1 MFFHVFISVEVFLE
15 GVCPKS
21 LLHVEDNWVA
31 APCSELG
38 KMQNIWILFHPLRCL
53 LVARHSWTCCWGWY
67 RQCQHSINAADRE
80 VKQHNLCQSEAIQK
94 RIWKGVWVA
103 MGLCEVLVMLQ
114 YARRSRLSFKAK
126 MICTYNR
133 RKHVDA
139 VMNFQE
145 TVDRCWSPWWTVVSV
160 HVKCCWVFHCDC
172 SKKGG
177 REENSKS

>member
-1 MFFHVFISVEVFLE
+1 MCSVCFLLSDENLAAMFFHVFISVEVFLE

-80 VKQHNLCQSEAIQK
+80 VKQHSLCQTE
-94 RIWKGVWVA
+94 
-103 MGLCEVLVMLQ
+103 
-114 YARRSRLSFKAK
+114 
-126 MICTYNR
+126 
-133 RKHVDA
+133 
-139 VMNFQE
+139 
-145 TVDRCWSPWWTVVSV
+145 WSHP
-160 HVKCCWVFHCDC
+160 
-172 SKKGG
+172 
-177 REENSKS
+177 EENLERCMGGHGVMWSIGYAPVCKEESSIFQSKNDLYI